1 MVQKL
6 SLFLKEILKSKKQL
20 YDNERKFSRS
30 FKRSC
35 TNK

>member
-6 SLFLKEILKSKKQL
+6 SLFIEENIKFKNKK

-30 FKRSC
+30 FE
-35 TNK
+35 